1 MFNVTIEHNFDE
13 LRQRLQR
20 WREEIPRAAARGL
33 NNVAFRV
40 QREAGPELVAGL
52 DRPTAFTEKSLWVG
66 AKATPENLE
75 AVIEMKPLQARYLR
89 PLITGGARGQ
99 KVSEQRFMGRFF
111 VPGPSAP
118 INSAGNIS
126 KASLLRILEAAT
138 TGGTFNGG
146 RVFVVK
152 GGIGQRGLRP
162 GVWVKSKRGKP
173 EPILLFVD
181 RAPNYGRRINFAAV
195 VGGAARSVASD
206 EMGRAVAD
214 ALRT

>member
-75 AVIEMKPLQARYLR
+75 AVIEMKPGYDAQK
-89 PLITGGARGQ
+89 GQ
-99 KVSEQRFMGRFF
+99 
-111 VPGPSAP
+111 
-118 INSAGNIS
+118 
-126 KASLLRILEAAT
+126 
-138 TGGTFNGG
+138 
-146 RVFVVK
+146 
-152 GGIGQRGLRP
+152 
-162 GVWVKSKRGKP
+162 
-173 EPILLFVD
+173 
-181 RAPNYGRRINFAAV
+181 AAV
-195 VGGAARSVASD
+195 R
-206 EMGRAVAD
+206 
-214 ALRT
+214 